1 MAHDN
6 PTPQGD
12 VELARQALNQN
23 DFQHAIHHIG
33 CALGADPSNHEWL
46 GVLNDIIAR
55 APNILQLVELGDS
68 ASFSEAAVRA
78 YVLAGRHQWQEALEL
93 ICQVAETR
101 PDCGY
106 LIWPMWWLQQ
116 GAGQGLAKDTLIPA
130 VLIPCVKLASGCPAP
145 MDPEDP
151 RFANVQCAAHIL
163 YALRQQFPD
172 EPFCYFASSL
182 VGRRLGTLDD
192 ALANA
197 QHALQLDPSWRNCI
211 GVANVLRDMKR
222 YDEALSMFRQA
233 LAHDASDVSALLD
246 AGDMMIQ
253 AERLQEAQGIYN
265 EVLAK
270 KANHPWATASL
281 HYVSFKLTG
290 DESAKDALLA
300 LRSQGNDRARELG
313 DEIDPPVPY
322 VTWLPRGADA
332 TCNAMRHTFEQMFN
346 NPAEYHGST
355 YELALTHLESPTLFA
370 AFRLQMEMWGP
381 MVKVNLDVE
390 NIQQPDPRVPKA
402 QVDFQL
408 WNYDGVQPT
417 PNMNPP
423 DRRVSHAVFE
433 LAEQDFHLDSWVPQ
447 AKNIARQLQQDD
459 LWHLLGCMVH
469 PPRPPGSDWRVLV
482 WVQRV
487 QVAAAL
493 IIAFIDQGW
502 ENSRRKRALYSLL
515 YGPTDWSV
523 DAAIIAL
530 GVIARQEP
538 NTRAEILQAFAWLQ
552 TQIPAMGF
560 TCFEYPLCATWMA
573 CGPHDDITTQK
584 LKKWEENI
592 LNGKTGS
599 SSVKSSRIEPAK
611 FDQAE
616 EMAKAQAAQ
625 QQIAGGG
632 GGDPDPVVFPG
643 QPVAKL
649 SDYVRLM
656 KAMQGGDMMGALG
669 QFGLDMGSYGPVAM
683 QWGQALQADPT
694 LNAKF
699 GQMMGM

>member
-1 MAHDN
+1 VAHQQSS
-6 PTPQGD
+6 PEQD
-12 VELARQALNQN
+12 VELARSALAQN
-23 DFQHAIHHIG
+23 DLEHAIHHIG
-33 CALGADPSNHEWL
+33 CALSADPGNHGWL
-46 GVLNDIIAR
+46 GVLNEIITRSPDAM
-55 APNILQLVELGDS
+55 ALTEIGNE
-68 ASFSEAAVRA
+68 ASFSDAAVRA
-78 YVLAGRHQWQEALEL
+78 YVLAGRHQWEDALGL

-106 LIWPMWWLQQ
+106 LMWPMWWLQQ
-116 GAGQGLAKDTLIPA
+116 GAAQQLSFESLVSN
-130 VLIPCVKLASGCPAP
+130 VLVPCIKLASGCPAP
-145 MDPEDP
+145 MDAEDP
-151 RFANVQCAAHIL
+151 RHKNVQCAAHIV
-163 YALRQQFPD
+163 YAIRQVNPSDPFP
-172 EPFCYFASSL
+172 YFASAL
-182 VGRRLGTLDD
+182 IGRRLGTLDD

-211 GVANVLRDMKR
+211 GVANVLRDMGR
-222 YDEALSMFRQA
+222 IDEAIAKFREA
-233 LAHDASDVSALLD
+233 LTYDPEDVSALLD
-246 AGDMMIQ
+246 MGDTLIG
-253 AERLQEAQGIYN
+253 AERLQEAQGVYN

-270 KANHPWATASL
+270 EAEHPWATASL
-281 HYVSFKLTG
+281 HYVNYKLTG
-290 DESAKDALLA
+290 DESARSELLR
-300 LRSQGNDRARELG
+300 LRAAGNNRAAELG

-332 TCNAMRHTFEQMFN
+332 TCNAMRHTFEQMYN

-355 YELALTHLESPTLFA
+355 YELALNYLESPSVFA

-381 MVKVNLDVE
+381 QVTVKLDVE
-390 NIQQPDPRVPKA
+390 NIQQPDPRQPKT

-408 WNYDGVQPT
+408 WNYEGVMPV

-423 DRRVSHAVFE
+423 DRRVAHAIFE
-433 LAEQDFHLDSWVPQ
+433 LAEQDFHLESWVPQ
-447 AKNIARQLQQDD
+447 AKRIASQLQPDD
-459 LWHLLGCMVH
+459 LWHLLGAMVH
-469 PPRPPGSDWRVLV
+469 PPRPPDSDWRVLI

-502 ENSRRKRALYSLL
+502 EGSRRKRALYSLL

-530 GVIARQEP
+530 GVLAREDA
-538 NTRAEILQAFAWLQ
+538 NIRGEVLQAFAWLQ
-552 TQIPAMGF
+552 TQIPQQGF
-560 TCFEYPLCATWMA
+560 TCFEYPLCSTWKA
-573 CGPHDDITTQK
+573 CGPHDPMTTQQ
-584 LKKWEENI
+584 LEQWEERI

-599 SSVKSSRIEPAK
+599 STVTSSRIEPKK
-611 FDQAE
+611 FDLE
-616 EMAKAQAAQ
+616 EEKAKAQAAQ
-625 QQIAGGG
+625 QEIAAGG

-656 KAMQGGDMMGALG
+656 KAMQGGDMMGALS